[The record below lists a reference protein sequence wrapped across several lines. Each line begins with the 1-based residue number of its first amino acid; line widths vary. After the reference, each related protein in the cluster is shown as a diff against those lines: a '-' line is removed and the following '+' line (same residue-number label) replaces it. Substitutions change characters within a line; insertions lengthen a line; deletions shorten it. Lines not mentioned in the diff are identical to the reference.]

1 MYYQQ
6 ITIFSNL
13 FEYLCIFMYIIVEGG
28 QNMIKWFNVKDR
40 NGVASLY
47 ANNITLNT
55 TAMYPLDT
63 AFKVQVGMD
72 ENSNVVV
79 MPLTKEVV
87 ESGTLDECCL
97 LKIEF
102 HKSFARIS
110 STQLLKQIGETLNIQ
125 LSNKPIQYETS
136 WDSVENVLI
145 IKTGGK

>member
-1 MYYQQ
+1 
-6 ITIFSNL
+6 
-13 FEYLCIFMYIIVEGG
+13 MYINVEGG

-63 AFKVQVGMD
+63 AYKVQVGMD
-72 ENSNVVV
+72 ENNNVIV

-87 ESGTLDECCL
+87 ESGALDECCL

-110 STQLLKQIGETLNIQ
+110 STQLLKQIGESLGIQ
-125 LSNKPIQYETS
+125 LSNKPTQFETK

>member
-1 MYYQQ
+1 
-6 ITIFSNL
+6 
-13 FEYLCIFMYIIVEGG
+13 
-28 QNMIKWFNVKDR
+28 MIKWFNVKDR

>member
-1 MYYQQ
+1 
-6 ITIFSNL
+6 
-13 FEYLCIFMYIIVEGG
+13 
-28 QNMIKWFNVKDR
+28 MIKWFNVKDR

-72 ENSNVVV
+72 DHNNVVI

-87 ESGTLDECCL
+87 ESGALDECCL

-110 STQLLKQIGETLNIQ
+110 STQLLKQIGEVLKIQ